1 MLQKPN
7 LSKVKLVVSD
17 MDGTLLN
24 SKGEV
29 SPQFFKLFKELQKH
43 QIHFVAAS
51 GRQYNSIIHKLD
63 AIKNAIIV
71 IAENGGITKQKE
83 NVLQVNKL
91 EPQKIT
97 EIIPVLRNI
106 KDTHIVLCGKEV
118 AYIETT
124 DKKFVSMFNE
134 YYKSFKIV
142 DDLTKIIFDTDFL
155 KIAVYHSNS
164 SEEYIY
170 PLVKHLKNDFLLKI
184 SGKNWLDV
192 SDAKANK
199 GNALRT
205 VQKLL
210 GVTKKETMVFGD
222 YHNDLEMLACANF
235 SFAMKNAHEDI
246 KNAANF
252 ETESNDNFGV
262 EKILERLIET
272 KRQS

>member
-1 MLQKPN
+1 
-7 LSKVKLVVSD
+7 

-29 SPQFFKLFKELQKH
+29 SPQFFKLLKELQKH
-43 QIHFVAAS
+43 QIHFVGSS

-71 IAENGGITKQKE
+71 IAGNGGITKQKE

-91 EPQKIT
+91 EPQKII

-142 DDLTKIIFDTDFL
+142 DDLTKIIFDTDSS
-155 KIAVYHSNS
+155 VTNS
-164 SEEYIY
+164 ASSVQVLGAIEMGAGQIIG
-170 PLVKHLKNDFLLKI
+170 I
-184 SGKNWLDV
+184 S
-192 SDAKANK
+192 A
-199 GNALRT
+199 
-205 VQKLL
+205 
-210 GVTKKETMVFGD
+210 
-222 YHNDLEMLACANF
+222 HNDTAIVGMGGGSGSGGF
-235 SFAMKNAHEDI
+235 RM
-246 KNAANF
+246 
-252 ETESNDNFGV
+252 ESTSATIGNIPFGRRSWR
-262 EKILERLIET
+262 EIPLNK
-272 KRQS
+272 